1 MFGYFLAMCGIAGIV
16 GHEGGAPVDER
27 TLVRLRDAQAHRGPD
42 DAGTWIDRW
51 KRVGLAHRRLS
62 IIDLTPSGRQPMS
75 TADGQ
80 LHLVFNGEIYN
91 HLELRKTLESRGHR
105 FRSSSDSEVLLHG
118 YREWGAE
125 MLPRLRG
132 MFAFALFDQPADAVL
147 LARDPLGIKP
157 LHFSDFDDFVVFSSE
172 VQPIR
177 RVFESG
183 GNDIEAI
190 VSYLHWGSIAAPRT
204 LYKKIH
210 ALAAGHCAW
219 IRAGKIGKPSPYYS
233 LRDEIQKVPQDMSEG
248 EAEERIR
255 AALLDSVRCH
265 MVADVEVG
273 SFLSGGVDSIS
284 LVSLMSEVL
293 PQPVSTINL
302 SFDIEAMDEGELAQC
317 AAMELGAQHQRIN
330 LTADDARES
339 IANAVRSLDQPSGDG
354 INVGLV
360 SRAAVQSGLKVAV
373 NGVGGDELF
382 GGYSTFGAL
391 ERVLNIHQ
399 RLSRLPASESLRR
412 LALFGIQ
419 GLPSSQKRSGFR
431 RALQHGETL
440 AGAYFS
446 VRGLF
451 SVEQA
456 ARLLA
461 PDARATVAHIDPV
474 AELDAR
480 TQPEEVPSEQRM
492 AYLEVQ
498 QYLQMQLLRDADI
511 MSMKHSLEI
520 RTPLVDHVLYRELF
534 KVPAALRQAGP
545 AKRRLR
551 QATRPPLAERYW
563 KRKKMGFD
571 LPWEDWMRSK
581 EFPWSLPQHEIFE
594 SDALKDLES
603 SFVRRQISSS
613 RVWALVALAPFLD

>member
-1 MFGYFLAMCGIAGIV
+1 MCGIAGIV
-16 GHEGGAPVDER
+16 GHGGGAPVEED

-42 DAGTWIDRW
+42 DAGIWIDKR

-62 IIDLTPSGRQPMS
+62 IIDLTPSGHQPMS

-91 HLELRKTLESRGHR
+91 HLELRETLENRGHR

-118 YREWGAE
+118 YREWGEAL
-125 MLPRLRG
+125 LPRLRG
-132 MFAFALFDQPADAVL
+132 MFAFALFDQSADAVL
-147 LARDPLGIKP
+147 VARDPLGIKP
-157 LHFSDFDDFVVFSSE
+157 LHIAQFDDFVVFSSE

-177 RVFESG
+177 RVFGSG
-183 GNDIEAI
+183 GTDLEA
-190 VSYLHWGSIAAPRT
+190 VASYLHWGSIAAPRT
-204 LYKKIH
+204 LYKKIR
-210 ALAAGHCAW
+210 ALPAGHRAW
-219 IRAGKIGKPSPYYS
+219 IRSGKLGEASAYYS
-233 LRDEIQKVPQDMSEG
+233 LGDEIHDNPQNMSEG
-248 EAEERIR
+248 EADERIR

-293 PQPVSTINL
+293 PRPVSTINL
-302 SFDIEAMDEGELAQC
+302 SFDVEAMDEGELAQR
-317 AAMELGAQHQRIN
+317 AARELGTHHQRVDLSVN
-330 LTADDARES
+330 DARDS
-339 IANAVRSLDQPSGDG
+339 IAKAMASLDQPSADG

-360 SRAAVQSGLKVAV
+360 SRAAVQAGLKVAV

-382 GGYSTFGAL
+382 GGYGTFPEL
-391 ERVLNIHQ
+391 ERVRRIHG
-399 RLSRLPASESLRR
+399 RLSRLPASKSLRR
-412 LALFGIQ
+412 LALLGMDRFPHSQSRAGI
-419 GLPSSQKRSGFR
+419 R
-431 RALQHGETL
+431 RALQHGDTL
-440 AGAYFS
+440 SGAYFA

-451 SVEQA
+451 APEQA
-456 ARLLA
+456 AGLLA
-461 PDARATVAHIDPV
+461 PEARSAVEHVDPV

-480 TQPEEVPSEQRM
+480 ARPGEVPAQQQM

-534 KVPAALRQAGP
+534 KIPAALRQAGP

-551 QATRPPLAERYW
+551 EATRPPLAERYW
-563 KRKKMGFD
+563 KRKKMGFS
-571 LPWEDWMRSK
+571 LPWDDWMRSE
-581 EFPWSLPQHEIFE
+581 EFAWALPEHGIF
-594 SDALKDLES
+594 DAAALKELET
-603 SFVRRQISSS
+603 SFLQGRTSSS
-613 RVWALVALAPFLD
+613 RIWPLVTLAPFLD

>member
-1 MFGYFLAMCGIAGIV
+1 MCGIAGIV
-16 GHEGGAPVDER
+16 GHGGGAPVEED

-42 DAGTWIDRW
+42 DAGIWIDKR

-62 IIDLTPSGRQPMS
+62 IIDLTPSGHQPMS

-91 HLELRKTLESRGHR
+91 HLELRETLENRGHR

-118 YREWGAE
+118 YREWGEAL
-125 MLPRLRG
+125 LPRLRG
-132 MFAFALFDQPADAVL
+132 MFAFALFDQSADAVL
-147 LARDPLGIKP
+147 VARDPLGIKP
-157 LHFSDFDDFVVFSSE
+157 LHIAQFDNFVVFSSE

-177 RVFESG
+177 RVFGSG
-183 GNDIEAI
+183 GTDLEAVI
-190 VSYLHWGSIAAPRT
+190 SYLHWGSIAAPRT
-204 LYKKIH
+204 LYKKIR
-210 ALAAGHCAW
+210 ALPAGHRTW
-219 IRAGKIGKPSPYYS
+219 IRSGKLGEASAYYS
-233 LRDEIQKVPQDMSEG
+233 LGDEIHDNPQNMSEG
-248 EAEERIR
+248 EADERIR

-293 PQPVSTINL
+293 PRPVSTINL
-302 SFDIEAMDEGELAQC
+302 SFDVKAMDEGELAQR
-317 AAMELGAQHQRIN
+317 AARELGTHHQRVDLSVN
-330 LTADDARES
+330 DARDS
-339 IANAVRSLDQPSGDG
+339 IAKAMASLDQPSADG

-360 SRAAVQSGLKVAV
+360 SRAAVQAGLKVAV

-382 GGYSTFGAL
+382 GGYGTFPEL
-391 ERVLNIHQ
+391 ERVRRIHG
-399 RLSRLPASESLRR
+399 RLSRLPASKSLRR
-412 LALFGIQ
+412 LALLGMDRFPHSQSRAGI
-419 GLPSSQKRSGFR
+419 R
-431 RALQHGETL
+431 RALQHGDTL
-440 AGAYFS
+440 SGAYFA

-451 SVEQA
+451 APEQA
-456 ARLLA
+456 AGLLA
-461 PDARATVAHIDPV
+461 PEARSAVEHVDPV

-480 TQPEEVPSEQRM
+480 ARPGEVPAQQQM

-534 KVPAALRQAGP
+534 KIPAALRQAGP

-551 QATRPPLAERYW
+551 EATRPPLAERYW
-563 KRKKMGFD
+563 KRKKMGFS
-571 LPWEDWMRSK
+571 LPWDDWMRSE
-581 EFPWSLPQHEIFE
+581 EFAWALPEHGIF
-594 SDALKDLES
+594 DAAALKELET
-603 SFVRRQISSS
+603 SFLQGRTSSS
-613 RVWALVALAPFLD
+613 RIWALVTLAPFLD

>member
-1 MFGYFLAMCGIAGIV
+1 MCGIAGIV
-16 GHEGGAPVDER
+16 GHGGGAPVEED

-42 DAGTWIDRW
+42 DAGIWIDKR

-62 IIDLTPSGRQPMS
+62 IIDLTPSGHQPMS

-91 HLELRKTLESRGHR
+91 HLELRETLENRGHR

-118 YREWGAE
+118 YREWGEAL
-125 MLPRLRG
+125 LPRLRG
-132 MFAFALFDQPADAVL
+132 MFAFALFDQSADAVL
-147 LARDPLGIKP
+147 VARDPLGIKP
-157 LHFSDFDDFVVFSSE
+157 LHIAQFDNFVVFSSE

-177 RVFESG
+177 RVFGSG
-183 GNDIEAI
+183 GTDLEAVI
-190 VSYLHWGSIAAPRT
+190 SYLHWGSIAAPRT
-204 LYKKIH
+204 LYKKIR
-210 ALAAGHCAW
+210 ALPAGHRAW
-219 IRAGKIGKPSPYYS
+219 IRSGKLGEASAYYS
-233 LRDEIQKVPQDMSEG
+233 LGDEIHDNPQNMSEG
-248 EAEERIR
+248 EADERIR

-293 PQPVSTINL
+293 PRPVSTINL
-302 SFDIEAMDEGELAQC
+302 SFDVKAMDEGELAQR
-317 AAMELGAQHQRIN
+317 AARELGTHHQRVDLSVN
-330 LTADDARES
+330 DARDS
-339 IANAVRSLDQPSGDG
+339 IAKAMASLDQPSADG

-360 SRAAVQSGLKVAV
+360 SRAAVQAGLKVAV

-382 GGYSTFGAL
+382 GGYGTFPEL
-391 ERVLNIHQ
+391 ERVRRIHG
-399 RLSRLPASESLRR
+399 RLSRLPASKSLRR
-412 LALFGIQ
+412 LALLGMDRFPHSQSRAGI
-419 GLPSSQKRSGFR
+419 R
-431 RALQHGETL
+431 RALQHGDTL
-440 AGAYFS
+440 SGAYFA

-451 SVEQA
+451 APEQA
-456 ARLLA
+456 AGLLA
-461 PDARATVAHIDPV
+461 PEARSAVEHVDPV

-480 TQPEEVPSEQRM
+480 ARPGEVPAQQQM

-534 KVPAALRQAGP
+534 KIPAALRQAGP

-551 QATRPPLAERYW
+551 EATRPPLAERYW
-563 KRKKMGFD
+563 KRKKMGFS
-571 LPWEDWMRSK
+571 LPWDDWMRSE
-581 EFPWSLPQHEIFE
+581 EFAWALPEHGIF
-594 SDALKDLES
+594 DAAALKELET
-603 SFVRRQISSS
+603 SFLQGRTSSS
-613 RVWALVALAPFLD
+613 RIWPLVTLAPFLD

>member
-1 MFGYFLAMCGIAGIV
+1 MCGIAGIV
-16 GHEGGAPVDER
+16 GHAGGAPIEEGA
-27 TLVRLRDAQAHRGPD
+27 LVRLRDAQKHRGPD
-42 DAGTWIDRW
+42 DAGTWIDPQ
-51 KRVGLAHRRLS
+51 KRIGLAHRRLS
-62 IIDLTPSGRQPMS
+62 IIDLTPSGHQPMS

-91 HLELRKTLESRGHR
+91 HRELRETLESQGHR

-118 YREWGAE
+118 YREWGE
-125 MLPRLRG
+125 ELLPRLRG
-132 MFAFALFDQPADAVL
+132 MFAFALFDQRADAVL

-157 LHFSDFDDFVVFSSE
+157 LHIAQFDDFVVFSSE

-177 RVFESG
+177 RVFGSG
-183 GNDIEAI
+183 GTDLEA
-190 VSYLHWGSIAAPRT
+190 VASYLHWGSIAAPRT
-204 LYKKIH
+204 LYKKIR
-210 ALAAGHCAW
+210 ALPAGHRTW
-219 IRAGKIGKPSPYYS
+219 IRSGKLGESSPYYS
-233 LRDEIQKVPQDMSEG
+233 LREEILENPENMSEG
-248 EAEERIR
+248 EADERIR

-293 PQPVSTINL
+293 PRPVSTINL
-302 SFDIEAMDEGELAQC
+302 SFDVEAMDEGELAQR
-317 AAMELGAQHQRIN
+317 AARELGTHHQRVD
-330 LTADDARES
+330 LSVDDARDS
-339 IANAVRSLDQPSGDG
+339 IAKAMASLDQPSADG

-382 GGYSTFGAL
+382 GGYATFSEL
-391 ERVLNIHQ
+391 ERVRHIHG

-412 LALFGIQ
+412 LALLGMDRF
-419 GLPSSQKRSGFR
+419 PHSQKRAGIR
-431 RALQHGETL
+431 RALQHGDTL
-440 AGAYFS
+440 SGAYFS

-451 SVEQA
+451 GPKQA
-456 ARLLA
+456 AGLLA
-461 PDARATVAHIDPV
+461 PEARSAVEHVDPV

-480 TQPEEVPSEQRM
+480 ARPGEVPAQQQM

-511 MSMKHSLEI
+511 MSMRHSLEI

-534 KVPAALRQAGP
+534 KIPAALRQAGP

-551 QATRPPLAERYW
+551 EATRPPLAERYW
-563 KRKKMGFD
+563 KRKKMGFS
-571 LPWEDWMRSK
+571 LPWEDWMRSE
-581 EFPWSLPQHEIFE
+581 EFAWALPKHGVF
-594 SDALKDLES
+594 DAAALKELET
-603 SFVRRQISSS
+603 SFLQGRTSSS
-613 RVWALVALAPFLD
+613 RIWALVTLAPFLD